1 MNYKGKNEKITSR
14 IYSTKV
20 VVSCANSLP
29 QFSIAVS
36 FDSLGGPSQVDT
48 CEIRLA
54 KVVIH

>member
-1 MNYKGKNEKITSR
+1 MKEKSEKITSR
-14 IYSTKV
+14 IYSIQV
-20 VVSCANSLP
+20 VVSCAKSLP

-36 FDSLGGPSQVDT
+36 FDSLVRPSQVDT

>member
-1 MNYKGKNEKITSR
+1 MKEKSEKITSR
-14 IYSTKV
+14 IYSIQV
-20 VVSCANSLP
+20 VVSCAKSLP

-36 FDSLGGPSQVDT
+36 FDSLGRPSQVDT